1 MTSVEPDA
9 VSLVALR
16 NSLGDIVNEVTYGN
30 HSRIISKNGK
40 PVAAIISI
48 DELELLEKL
57 EEKADLAA
65 LEEARAE
72 DDGERISLD
81 DFLQRKT
88 APRGLT

>member
-16 NSLGDIVNEVTYGN
+16 NSLGDVVNEVTYGN
-30 HSRIISKNGK
+30 HRRIISKNGK

-81 DFLQRKT
+81 DFLQGKDS
-88 APRGLT
+88 A